1 MARGDWRGDEWPNP
15 FVQRADV
22 SRVLSIAIHWI
33 RLEPWRGPFPACDS
47 SSEERIG
54 FLDSISISSIR
65 FPSYFFSP
73 DFVLFFSTRL
83 WFLEFEE
90 RGELLVRS
98 KNCPFF
104 FLWKNCGKIREQ
116 RQTRERKKE
125 REFIDVI
132 L

>member
-15 FVQRADV
+15 FVQWADV

-83 WFLEFEE
+83 WFLLNNQGFSCAEDF
-90 RGELLVRS
+90 RVH
-98 KNCPFF
+98 
-104 FLWKNCGKIREQ
+104 FLQEANFQAW
-116 RQTRERKKE
+116 
-125 REFIDVI
+125 
-132 L
+132 

>member
-104 FLWKNCGKIREQ
+104 FCGKIVG
-116 RQTRERKKE
+116 K
-125 REFIDVI
+125 
-132 L
+132 